1 MGHVHIQECTTLE
14 VQDLD
19 RKEGVP
25 CGEGRRQEARKQGLL
40 LLLLLLLLLSGEE
53 MQRQREKGVVAMCG
67 ETPLAGRQ
75 GAHAT
80 PCHGKERRAGSSP
93 VERRHNQN

>member
-40 LLLLLLLLLSGEE
+40 LSGEG
-53 MQRQREKGVVAMCG
+53 MQREREKDVVATCG
-67 ETPLAGRQ
+67 ETPLVGRQ

-80 PCHGKERRAGSSP
+80 PCHGETEGEEESP